1 MRSLDDGLLIQA
13 LLPYRD
19 SIWIDTGTGF
29 DKRSN
34 AGENF
39 VIPLRSLA
47 DTYDFMVAFGLSCL
61 SPHRT

>member
-39 VIPLRSLA
+39 VSSLRST
-47 DTYDFMVAFGLSCL
+47 DWCSSDCSEIG
-61 SPHRT
+61 